1 MRAAMQ
7 LTPRLTLMLSVPPLL
22 WAGNAVVGRLAI
34 SSMSPLWLNASR
46 WAIALLLLLPL
57 GWRVFAGPQRRA
69 ELRARW
75 PHLVLL
81 GLTGVGAYNALQ
93 YMALRTSTP
102 LNVTLIAASSPV
114 WAMGIGAA
122 FYGERPRRA
131 QVLGA
136 LLSLAGV
143 AVVLARGQASAL
155 LRVQLVPGDLL
166 MMAAVVSWCVYSWL
180 LARPPAS
187 MRGAQ
192 RPQWHWSEFL
202 CLQIAIGLAWAT
214 ASAGVGEWLQ
224 PSPGPVHWTP
234 WLVAA
239 LAYVAIFPSLIAY
252 RLWGLAVTEAGPAL
266 ATFFGNLTPLFAAL
280 LSAAL
285 LGEWPQPF
293 HGLAFLLIAAGIVVS
308 SRPVNTS
315 RGTPP

>member
-1 MRAAMQ
+1 MLPLVAA
-7 LTPRLTLMLSVPPLL
+7 LL
-22 WAGNAVVGRLAI
+22 
-34 SSMSPLWLNASR
+34 P
-46 WAIALLLLLPL
+46 LLLLLPL
-57 GWRVFAGPQRRA
+57 GWRVFAGTKRRA

-75 PHLVLL
+75 PHLLLL

-114 WAMGIGAA
+114 WAMAIGAV
-122 FYGERPRRA
+122 FYGERPHRA

-136 LLSLAGV
+136 VLSLAGV

-166 MMAAVVSWCVYSWL
+166 MMAAVVS
-180 LARPPAS
+180 
-187 MRGAQ
+187 
-192 RPQWHWSEFL
+192 
-202 CLQIAIGLAWAT
+202 
-214 ASAGVGEWLQ
+214 GVGEWLQ

-239 LAYVAIFPSLIAY
+239 LAYVSIFPSLVAY

-293 HGLAFLLIAAGIVVS
+293 HGLAFALIAAGIVVS
-308 SRPVNTS
+308 SRPAGGPRES
-315 RGTPP
+315 AP